1 MKKVIFILMLILT
14 LSLSACGSDDTCE
27 HSWKQTGTTDDS
39 IVYTCDK
46 CGEEKKEDIVKE
58 AGLTKEEWQN
68 AAKAENFVNYTL
80 EFTAKSPTDS
90 STDQY
95 SKYKITANLVSITA
109 KYGNEVVVDN
119 LPFNEEESAD
129 QRNLYSAIFTQFLAV
144 YENFVYDE
152 ENDYYT
158 NTIDIV
164 CNATMNYQGVTVDA
178 TFKNCIVKFNS
189 DKLLSSIEC
198 TFVQA
203 THVPDGSVVSIETH
217 TTFILSDYG
226 TTVVE

>member
-1 MKKVIFILMLILT
+1 MKKVFFVLMLILT

-27 HSWKQTGTTDDS
+27 HSWKQTGTTDES

-46 CGEEKKEDIVKE
+46 CGEEKKEDIVKQ

-68 AAKAENFVNYTL
+68 AAKAENFVNYTV
-80 EFTAKSPTDS
+80 EFVSKTSEDGS
-90 STDQY
+90 SDQY
-95 SKYKITANLVSITA
+95 SEYKITSNLVSITA
-109 KYGNEVVVDN
+109 KYGDQVVVDN
-119 LPFNEEESAD
+119 QLFNEEESAD
-129 QRNLYSAIFTQFLAV
+129 QRNLYSDLFTQFLAV

-158 NTIDIV
+158 NTKDIV
-164 CNATMNYQGVTVDA
+164 CNASMPSHGASIEA

-189 DKLLSSIEC
+189 DNLLSSIEC
-198 TFVQA
+198 TFIQS
-203 THVPDGSVVSIETH
+203 TQVPGSSVVTLE
-217 TTFILSDYG
+217 FPVEFKLYNYG